1 MSTVVNMKDGKRQQ
15 DRMGEFSPSFIWQFS
30 LPGRKSKE
38 GQKDFS
44 LGHGITEG
52 IPQLSPVG
60 KDYERNCS
68 SKFEM

>member
-1 MSTVVNMKDGKRQQ
+1 MGKDSKTGW
-15 DRMGEFSPSFIWQFS
+15 ENFSLSFIGQFS
-30 LPGRKSKE
+30 LPERKSKE